1 MTVVASAQRVV
12 HVVDDDRAVRHALAR
27 LLRASGHEAKIH
39 ESAEA
44 FLERR
49 DPETTGCAIL
59 DLHLPGVDGLGLQS
73 ALTSADSPCPVI
85 FLTGKGDIDT
95 SVRAMKT
102 GAVDFLT
109 KPVQA
114 AALLTAIDRALEQ
127 GAAALAEQSAR
138 EDLAGRLALLTP
150 REREVLEGVVAGR
163 LNKQIAHD
171 LGMAE
176 KTVKI
181 HRARVMHKM
190 GAGSLAA
197 LVRLMVAGERP
208 RHRP

>member
-1 MTVVASAQRVV
+1 VV
-12 HVVDDDRAVRHALAR
+12 HVVDDDRSVRQALAR
-27 LLRASGHEAKIH
+27 LLRASGHAAETH
-39 ESAEA
+39 DCAEA
-44 FLERR
+44 FLDRR
-49 DPETTGCAIL
+49 DPASSGCAIL
-59 DLHLPGVDGLGLQS
+59 DLGLPGIDGLGLQS
-73 ALTSADSPCPVI
+73 ALMNAATPCPVI
-85 FLTGKGDIDT
+85 FLTGRGDVSE

-102 GAVDFLT
+102 GAVDFFT
-109 KPVQA
+109 KPVPA
-114 AALLTAIDRALEQ
+114 AALLTAIDRALEL
-127 GAAALAEQSAR
+127 GAAALAEQAAR
-138 EDLAGRLALLTP
+138 HDLAGRLGRLTP

-181 HRARVMHKM
+181 HRGRVMQKM

-197 LVRLMVAGERP
+197 LVRMIVTVEAS

>member
-1 MTVVASAQRVV
+1 MTVVGSAPRVV

-27 LLRASGHEAKIH
+27 LLRASGHAAETH

-44 FLERR
+44 FLDRR
-49 DPETTGCAIL
+49 DPASTGCAIL
-59 DLHLPGVDGLGLQS
+59 DVHLPGIDGLRLQT
-73 ALTSADSPCPVI
+73 ALMSADARCPVI
-85 FLTGKGDIDT
+85 FLTGQGDVEK

-114 AALLTAIDRALEQ
+114 AALLTAVDRALEQ
-127 GAAALAEQSAR
+127 GAAALAEQAAR
-138 EDLAGRLALLTP
+138 EELAARLALLTP
-150 REREVLEGVVAGR
+150 REREVLDGVVAGR
-163 LNKQIAHD
+163 LNKQIAHE

-181 HRARVMHKM
+181 HRARVMNKM
-190 GAGSLAA
+190 DADSVAA
-197 LVRLMVAGERP
+197 LVRMIVAAEPP
-208 RHRP
+208 RHRS

>member
-27 LLRASGHEAKIH
+27 LLRASGHAAETHA
-39 ESAEA
+39 SAEA
-44 FLERR
+44 FLDRR
-49 DPETTGCAIL
+49 DPASTGCAIL
-59 DLHLPGVDGLGLQS
+59 DVHLPGIDGLDLQS
-73 ALTSADSPCPVI
+73 AMMSADTPCPVI
-85 FLTGKGDIDT
+85 FLTGKGDVAK

-127 GAAALAEQSAR
+127 GAAALAEQAAR
-138 EDLAGRLALLTP
+138 ADLAGRLALLTP

-181 HRARVMHKM
+181 HRARVMQKM
-190 GAGSLAA
+190 NAGSLAA
-197 LVRLMVAGERP
+197 LVRMIVAGKP
-208 RHRP
+208 PQHTP

>member
-1 MTVVASAQRVV
+1 MTLVASAQRVV

-27 LLRASGHEAKIH
+27 LLRASGHAAETHA
-39 ESAEA
+39 SAEA
-44 FLERR
+44 FLDRR
-49 DPETTGCAIL
+49 DPTATGCAIL
-59 DLHLPGVDGLGLQS
+59 DVHLPGIDGLDLQS
-73 ALTSADSPCPVI
+73 ALMSADTPCPVI
-85 FLTGKGDIDT
+85 FLTGKGDVAK

-127 GAAALAEQSAR
+127 GAAALAEETAR
-138 EDLAGRLALLTP
+138 ADLAARLALLTP

-181 HRARVMHKM
+181 HRGRVMQKM
-190 GAGSLAA
+190 DAGSLAA
-197 LVRLMVAGERP
+197 LVRMIVAGEPSRY
-208 RHRP
+208 RS

>member
-1 MTVVASAQRVV
+1 MTVVASARRVV

-27 LLRASGHEAKIH
+27 LLRASGHAAQTH
-39 ESAEA
+39 GSAEA
-44 FLERR
+44 FLDRR
-49 DPETTGCAIL
+49 DPASTGCAIL
-59 DLHLPGVDGLGLQS
+59 DVHLPGIDGLGLQS
-73 ALTSADSPCPVI
+73 ALMSADNPCPVI
-85 FLTGKGDIDT
+85 FLTGRGDVEK

-114 AALLTAIDRALEQ
+114 AALLTAVDRALAQ
-127 GAAALAEQSAR
+127 GAVALEEQAAR
-138 EDLAGRLALLTP
+138 KDLAGRLALLTP

-190 GAGSLAA
+190 DAGSLAA
-197 LVRLMVAGERP
+197 LVRLMVAGEP
-208 RHRP
+208 HRHRP